1 MVPFLVLAFGFGL
14 SMDYEVF
21 LLSRI
26 TEEYHAGA
34 QSDRA
39 VSLGLQ
45 RTGRI
50 ITSAALLIII
60 VFAGFIAG
68 DILIIKQMGL
78 ALVAAVAIDAT
89 IVRMLLVPAT
99 MTVLGRWNWWAPARC
114 AACTTDSGS
123 GSEPRMT
130 DRRQRVR
137 AVRLATNA
145 ELLAATGGDAFI
157 RYDLPDPLEGAGW
170 SLGTAV
176 IVPRRTQ
183 TRRLGI
189 VVLGRPDDV
198 EELASD
204 LADRHFF
211 DDLSPAPCHGGPDRL
226 PRLCGSRAT
235 HRCRRGLGW
244 MCARTDPP
252 RVGEDRV
259 VGLDATDEGQ
269 IRAFSRSPTRAR
281 THGRSRPRDSV
292 GWGSRRHGTLVACGV
307 RDRALA
313 GTPILE
319 GITVRADQRGTGL
332 GSPSRRG

>member
-1 MVPFLVLAFGFGL
+1 
-14 SMDYEVF
+14 
-21 LLSRI
+21 
-26 TEEYHAGA
+26 
-34 QSDRA
+34 
-39 VSLGLQ
+39 
-45 RTGRI
+45 
-50 ITSAALLIII
+50 
-60 VFAGFIAG
+60 
-68 DILIIKQMGL
+68 
-78 ALVAAVAIDAT
+78 
-89 IVRMLLVPAT
+89 
-99 MTVLGRWNWWAPARC
+99 
-114 AACTTDSGS
+114 
-123 GSEPRMT
+123 MT
-130 DRRQRVR
+130 DRLQRVR

-211 DDLSPAPCHGGPDRL
+211 DDPHLLHATVARTAFPAFAGVVPLTDVGGDWE
-226 PRLCGSRAT
+226 
-235 HRCRRGLGW
+235 W

-252 RVGEDRV
+252 RVAGEDRV
-259 VGLDATDEGQ
+259 VGLDQTDEGQ
-269 IRAFSRSPTRAR
+269 IRALLEVANAGTDAR
-281 THGRSRPRDSV
+281 PFETPGQRWVGVRDA
-292 GWGSRRHGTLVACGV
+292 HGTLVACGV

-332 GSPSRRG
+332 GLAVTARLTREAVRSDGVCTLGMYSDNDVARRIYHGLGYGEDHVWSSRRLAAHATSAAL